1 MKFRP
6 KILIVA
12 DRPNWAYH
20 HIAEYIID
28 NLHNKYDFYLD
39 FTMLYTKKEKRNLL
53 SSIRTLIRN
62 FFFQIQYT
70 RKPPANSEPDI
81 VLYLGWYMDKF
92 TKYGYKS
99 SKILKGIFTEGFPP
113 QGYPLEQCTSM
124 TDFKPHI
131 QDASL
136 IVCGTQQIE
145 NDFMNFFRT
154 CYASRELPKAFFQP
168 VKHKRKNKDD
178 FVVGWTGNPD
188 RKFKGFNDYVVPAI
202 SLAQK
207 KYPNIKLKTRFD
219 GPFNTLHKFYDNVD
233 VVLIASVADAGPS
246 MFMEASL
253 RGVPSIAN
261 KSGRP
266 AELIVHNQN
275 GIFSER
281 TVEAYANALCNL
293 YEDRK
298 KLQYL
303 SENIRNDAVAYYKKL
318 DMASRWDNIFM
329 SVLSDN
335 PHLDNQREKE
345 TIQ

>member
-1 MKFRP
+1 
-6 KILIVA
+6 
-12 DRPNWAYH
+12 
-20 HIAEYIID
+20 
-28 NLHNKYDFYLD
+28 
-39 FTMLYTKKEKRNLL
+39 MLYIKKEKWNLLQSIRSVIRNL
-53 SSIRTLIRN
+53 
-62 FFFQIQYT
+62 FIQLRYAK
-70 RKPPANSEPDI
+70 RPPANCEPDI

-92 TKYGYKS
+92 TNYGFKS
-99 SKILKGIFTEGFPP
+99 SKIIKGIYTEGFPP
-113 QGYPLEQCTSM
+113 QGYPLEKCNSM
-124 TDFKPHI
+124 SEFKPHI

-136 IVCGTQQIE
+136 IACGTEQTE
-145 NDFMNFFRT
+145 KFFGEFFT
-154 CYASRELPKAFFQP
+154 TSYVTKELPRPFFQP
-168 VKHKRKNKDD
+168 VKKKNNKKND

-188 RKFKGFNDYVVPAI
+188 RNFKGFNDYVVPAI

-207 KYPNIKLKTRFD
+207 KHPNIKLKTRFA
-219 GPFNTLHKFYDNVD
+219 GPFNTLHKFYDDVD

-246 MFMEASL
+246 MFLEASL
-253 RGVPSIAN
+253 RGVPSISN
-261 KSGRP
+261 KSGKP

-318 DMASRWDNIFM
+318 DMASRWDNIFIN
-329 SVLSDN
+329 VLSDN